1 MRDRENILAVA
12 ELLPEYMGF
21 IFYKESPRYV
31 GGNFELPSGLPE
43 SIKKVGVFVN
53 ESAPRMIEI
62 ARNLKLDYLQ
72 LHGYES
78 VEKCELLRSAGF
90 RVIKVFSVDDNF
102 DFEGVEFY
110 EDVVDFFLFD
120 TKGKYYGGNAVPF
133 DWQVLSK
140 YEQKVSFFLSGGIT
154 LENVNDIGSLR
165 NANLHAIDV
174 NSGVESK
181 PGMKDLKKLKSLI
194 EKIRKHKI

>member
-1 MRDRENILAVA
+1 MRERENILAVA
-12 ELLPEYMGF
+12 ALLPEYMGF

-31 GGNFELPSGLPE
+31 GEDFELPSEFPE

-62 ARNLKLDYLQ
+62 ARNLRLDYLQ

-102 DFEGVEFY
+102 DFEGVKFY

-133 DWQVLSK
+133 DWRILNK

-154 LENVNDIGSLR
+154 VENVNDIGSLR

-174 NSGVESK
+174 NSGVELK

-194 EKIRKHKI
+194 EKIRQNET